1 MTDGPRK
8 AFGRTIG
15 KTVVNLGTGGEIDND
30 GQLPVDPPLLVT
42 FQAQAEFRAVK
53 NKIENDG
60 RVTEQ
65 LILTIQSDTFRVL
78 DSEVLELQKQLP
90 GQEKV
95 PGTEDEVSKRRKGTS
110 ALKDK

>member
-1 MTDGPRK
+1 MTETRK

-30 GQLPVDPPLLVT
+30 GQLPVEPPLLVT

-65 LILTIQSDTFRVL
+65 LILTVQSDSFRVL
-78 DSEVLELQKQLP
+78 STEELELQKQLP
-90 GQEKV
+90 GQTSID
-95 PGTEDEVSKRRKGTS
+95 GDEVSKRRKGTS